1 MRLVQRKK
9 NVKKASSLVF
19 KKPDSF
25 SASRNLEETKT
36 ESKRER
42 ERERERDTVLMEEA
56 KGVVK
61 HVLLAKFKEGIPS
74 DEIEKLIKGYANLVN
89 LIEPMKAFEWGTD
102 VSIENMH
109 QGFTHIF
116 ESTCESKEGIAE
128 YIGHPAHVDFGGLFL
143 PALEKVIVFDYKP
156 TVARF

>member
-1 MRLVQRKK
+1 LCNGKK

-19 KKPDSF
+19 KKPDSL
-25 SASRNLEETKT
+25 SVGRNLEETKT
-36 ESKRER
+36 ESKR

-89 LIEPMKAFEWGTD
+89 LIEPMKAFEW
-102 VSIENMH
+102 
-109 QGFTHIF
+109 
-116 ESTCESKEGIAE
+116 
-128 YIGHPAHVDFGGLFL
+128 
-143 PALEKVIVFDYKP
+143 
-156 TVARF
+156 

>member
-36 ESKRER
+36 ESKQ
-42 ERERERDTVLMEEA
+42 ERDTVVMEEA

-89 LIEPMKAFEWGTD
+89 LIEPMKAFEW
-102 VSIENMH
+102 
-109 QGFTHIF
+109 
-116 ESTCESKEGIAE
+116 
-128 YIGHPAHVDFGGLFL
+128 
-143 PALEKVIVFDYKP
+143 
-156 TVARF
+156 

>member
-1 MRLVQRKK
+1 MCNRKK
-9 NVKKASSLVF
+9 SQKVVQLAFEEARSFKLVDFSKKQ
-19 KKPDSF
+19 
-25 SASRNLEETKT
+25 RQRG
-36 ESKRER
+36 RER
-42 ERERERDTVLMEEA
+42 ERESDTVLMEES

-61 HVLLAKFKEGIPS
+61 HVLLAKFKGEIPS

-116 ESTCESKEGIAE
+116 ESTFESTEGVAE
-128 YIGHPAHVDFGGLFL
+128 YISHPAHVDFGGLFL
-143 PALEKVIVFDYKP
+143 PALEKVVVFDYKP
-156 TVARF
+156 TVFRL

>member
-19 KKPDSF
+19 KKPDSL

-42 ERERERDTVLMEEA
+42 DTVVMEEA

-74 DEIEKLIKGYANLVN
+74 DEIKKLIKGYANLVN
-89 LIEPMKAFEWGTD
+89 LIEPMKAFEW
-102 VSIENMH
+102 
-109 QGFTHIF
+109 
-116 ESTCESKEGIAE
+116 
-128 YIGHPAHVDFGGLFL
+128 
-143 PALEKVIVFDYKP
+143 
-156 TVARF
+156 

>member
-1 MRLVQRKK
+1 
-9 NVKKASSLVF
+9 
-19 KKPDSF
+19 
-25 SASRNLEETKT
+25 
-36 ESKRER
+36 
-42 ERERERDTVLMEEA
+42 MEEA

-116 ESTCESKEGIAE
+116 ESTFESKEGIAE
-128 YIGHPAHVDFGGLFL
+128 YIEFHLLSLTMSEPLMWPLLGAFLLYDNSILPWNLSMPVLCTLSFIQADDQKVD
-143 PALEKVIVFDYKP
+143 K
-156 TVARF
+156 T